1 MNLSIFQ
8 NFTTITE
15 NKPFVDILID
25 IKTGKYRGPVNYIR
39 KCLQENKLESYE
51 KAKKGLLAFTPS
63 GLFEGGRNQETL
75 KKYSGLIV
83 LDFDKLSP
91 EQLKSCREST
101 MDDAFT
107 LALFISPSGNG
118 LKVFVQTQATPAT
131 HKESFL
137 KVQAY
142 YEQLTGLPIDKSGK
156 DFTRLCFMSH
166 DSDTYYN
173 PNAQVFTNLQLST
186 SLIKDIPYPG
196 KEKIPNPFSS
206 QEKVPK
212 ADEVV
217 NVPEGQIKSEK
228 VPGDE
233 ILSKYHAAIKL
244 TEHKESFITGNRN
257 NFVHQLACNLNRSGV
272 PFPVALGYIL
282 ADYNYDD
289 KEVMAAVNS
298 AYKNTSEYGKNV
310 EAKSLPRLQER
321 EPEGEVK
328 KPGAEEK
335 NQEDELALS
344 EDEVPRKRIPLIDK
358 VENFLL
364 SKYRFRYNTITGC
377 LEYRFISKK
386 AWHKMNDYI
395 ENSMLRELLKNK
407 VKSNISALRNLLYSD
422 FCELFNPFEAYF
434 KNLPPWDRQTDYI
447 TQLADT
453 ITTTHQELWHTCFK
467 KWIVA
472 MVGCVLDEDTI
483 NQTVIVFSGKQ
494 GVGKTTWMEKL
505 VPRELKQYLFSGTI
519 NPNNKDTLIHLAECM
534 LINLDELEN
543 LNRTEIGSLK
553 ELITKTHIRIRR
565 AYGHTNETLPRCASF
580 AGSVNTAQFL
590 NDSTGSRRFLSFEV
604 NEIKYDHKVALSDV
618 YSQALHLFKS
628 DFRFW
633 FDHGEINQINDNN
646 DQYQLRSPEEE
657 LLLTWFEPVK
667 INPDGSLSVLYPQ
680 YLNASQIAVKLADKA
695 KMNVSDGTVNKIGK
709 ALRKH
714 GFHRVKKGQTYT
726 YMIKELDWENVDRS
740 NRESPIEISKPVEN
754 LMHQL
759 IPQNTESD
767 DELPF

>member
-15 NKPFVDILID
+15 NKPFDDILND

-39 KCLQENKLESYE
+39 KCFQENKLESYE

-75 KKYSGLIV
+75 KKYSGIIV

-91 EQLKSCREST
+91 EQLKYCHEST

-107 LALFISPSGNG
+107 LALFTSPSGNG
-118 LKVFVQTQATPAT
+118 LKVFVQTQGTAVT
-131 HKESFL
+131 HKETFL

-142 YEQLTGLPIDKSGK
+142 YEQLTGLLIDKSGK

-166 DSDTYYN
+166 DPDTYHN
-173 PNAQVFTNLQLST
+173 PNPKVFTNQQSGTNMIEAPLALLKNQEYQFPSP
-186 SLIKDIPYPG
+186 SFK
-196 KEKIPNPFSS
+196 
-206 QEKVPK
+206 EKVP
-212 ADEVV
+212 EGRMRSERE
-217 NVPEGQIKSEK
+217 PEGEVFSGTRPQA
-228 VPGDE
+228 PGTME
-233 ILSKYHAAIKL
+233 LYQAAIKL

-257 NFVHQLACNLNRSGV
+257 NFVHQLSCNLNRSGV

-298 AYKNTSEYGKNV
+298 AYKNTSEHGI
-310 EAKSLPRLQER
+310 SM
-321 EPEGEVK
+321 EVK
-328 KPGAEEK
+328 SPLLPLEKGPG
-335 NQEDELALS
+335 
-344 EDEVPRKRIPLIDK
+344 DEVSEEEEPSRKRIPLIDK

-364 SKYRFRYNTITGC
+364 NKYRFRYNTITGC
-377 LEYRFISKK
+377 LEYRFITKK

-395 ENSMLRELLKNK
+395 ENSILRELLKNK

-422 FCELFNPFEAYF
+422 FCELFNPFETYF
-434 KNLPPWDRQTDYI
+434 KNLPPWDEKTDYI
-447 TQLADT
+447 AQLADT
-453 ITTTHQELWHTCFK
+453 ITTSHQDLWHTCFK

-505 VPRELKQYLFSGTI
+505 VPRELKQHPFSGTI

-633 FDHGEINQINDNN
+633 FDHKEINQINDNN

-667 INPDGSLSVLYPQ
+667 FNPDGSLTFLYPQ

-726 YMIKELDWENVDRS
+726 YMVKELDWENVDRF
-740 NRESPIEISKPVEN
+740 NRESPEEISKPVEN
-754 LMHQL
+754 ILPEL
-759 IPQNTESD
+759 IPINTEAD